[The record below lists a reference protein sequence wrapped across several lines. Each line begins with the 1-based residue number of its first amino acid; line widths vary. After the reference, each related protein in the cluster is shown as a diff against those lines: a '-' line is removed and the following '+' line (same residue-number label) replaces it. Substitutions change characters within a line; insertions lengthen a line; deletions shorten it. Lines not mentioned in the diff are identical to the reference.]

1 MPRDFGLGG
10 IGHLAHVIDNQ
21 RLGVVVKLVCAQSSE
36 AAKEVVVAGRSL
48 GIMLRVSIASCGMVL
63 MAMLNGWAAEPVTA
77 IGSLLINP
85 SALHRKVF
93 KLEGVAKNV
102 VIHSGSEIGTK
113 QSLCGAEFELEDGS
127 GTIAVLYRAR
137 CQIGALRAAVV
148 TERMSCVV
156 EGHMEA
162 PPTMVRTQ
170 DGKDLG
176 VRIMA
181 HTVTPV
187 Q

>member
-1 MPRDFGLGG
+1 MRRRRLAMKLSVGILLLGM
-10 IGHLAHVIDNQ
+10 LLMV
-21 RLGVVVKLVCAQSSE
+21 GV
-36 AAKEVVVAGRSL
+36 
-48 GIMLRVSIASCGMVL
+48 
-63 MAMLNGWAAEPVTA
+63 NGWAAEPVTG
-77 IGSLLINP
+77 IGSLLVNP
-85 SALHRKVF
+85 SAVHRKVV

-102 VIHSGSEIGTK
+102 VVHAGSELGTK
-113 QSLCGAEFELEDGS
+113 QSLCGAEFQLEDSS
-127 GTIAVLYRAR
+127 GTITVLYRSR
-137 CQIGALRAAVV
+137 CQVGALRATVV
-148 TERMSCVV
+148 TERMPCVV
-156 EGHMEA
+156 EGYMEA

>member
-1 MPRDFGLGG
+1 ML
-10 IGHLAHVIDNQ
+10 LMV
-21 RLGVVVKLVCAQSSE
+21 GVT
-36 AAKEVVVAGRSL
+36 
-48 GIMLRVSIASCGMVL
+48 
-63 MAMLNGWAAEPVTA
+63 GWAAEPVTG
-77 IGSLLINP
+77 IGSLLVNP
-85 SALHRKVF
+85 SAVHRKVV

-102 VIHSGSEIGTK
+102 VVHAGSELGTK
-113 QSLCGAEFELEDGS
+113 QSLCGAEFQLEDSS
-127 GTIAVLYRAR
+127 GTITVLYRSR
-137 CQIGALRAAVV
+137 CQVGALRATVV
-148 TERMSCVV
+148 TERMPCVV
-156 EGHMEA
+156 EGYMEA